1 MTKEQ
6 LAAILNGNEY
16 GEEITKEQE
25 QQAKADRLV
34 VVFGHSDNT
43 MIFKGAL
50 DNEFNCYGGGEV
62 YFTKYG
68 IEVIYERYNH
78 FANINT
84 IEAVFDKEYGLYD
97 EYCPM
102 QFKTEIPHATF
113 RVMEGGSLYCV
124 GILFNVCDLI

>member
-16 GEEITKEQE
+16 GEEITKDQE
-25 QQAKADRLV
+25 RQAEGAGLV
-34 VVFGHSDNT
+34 VAYGHSDDI
-43 MIFKGAL
+43 MVFKGAL
-50 DNEFNCYGGGEV
+50 QNVINCCGGGEI

-68 IEVIYERYNH
+68 IEVIYERYNN
-78 FANINT
+78 FANINI
-84 IEAVFDKEYGLYD
+84 IEVIFDKEYGVSD

-113 RVMEGGSLYCV
+113 RIMESGSLYCV
-124 GILFNVCDLI
+124 GIVFNVRDLI

>member
-34 VVFGHSDNT
+34 VAFGHSDDT
-43 MIFKGAL
+43 MIFRGAL
-50 DNEFNCYGGGEV
+50 DNEFSCFGGGEI

-68 IEVIYERYNH
+68 REVIYERYNLLSNT
-78 FANINT
+78 NI
-84 IEAVFDKEYGLYD
+84 IEVIFDKEYGVSD

-102 QFKTEIPHATF
+102 QFKTEIPHAAF
-113 RVMEGGSLYCV
+113 RIMESGSLYCV
-124 GILFNVCDLI
+124 GIVFNVHDLI